1 MIPML
6 IEAKNKRR
14 VLLGLGV
21 TGGYTN
27 YLRAC
32 LDMLKVDHAS
42 TDAYEKQRIALR
54 NIPRIAHSKPSD
66 GVVLAPPL
74 VGELVRLSNHF
85 NVTDFDSQKE
95 EALMAPLITFPS
107 TAVPAATAC
116 ISSSSYT
123 YGARMYVTKLLAN
136 AAYALSGLTMPG
148 SSSSSSSSSSKSKA
162 GKERRGARG
171 VKG

>member
-1 MIPML
+1 M
-6 IEAKNKRR
+6 
-14 VLLGLGV
+14 GLGV

-66 GVVLAPPL
+66 GAVLAPPL

-95 EALMAPLITFPS
+95 EALMALLITFPS

-136 AAYALSGLTMPG
+136 AAYAGSQPASQQP
-148 SSSSSSSSSSKSKA
+148 SSSSSSRQPAAAASRPSII
-162 GKERRGARG
+162 
-171 VKG
+171 